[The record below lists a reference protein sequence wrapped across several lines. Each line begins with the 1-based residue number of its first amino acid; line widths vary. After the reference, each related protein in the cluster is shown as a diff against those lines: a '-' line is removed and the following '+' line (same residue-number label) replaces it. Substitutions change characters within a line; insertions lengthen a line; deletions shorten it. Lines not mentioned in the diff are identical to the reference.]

1 MGNVYGYE
9 LGLSRMSLLG
19 LLAESVCGMAGN
31 LS

>member
-1 MGNVYGYE
+1 MDNVYAYV
-9 LGLSRMSLLG
+9 LALSRMSLLG